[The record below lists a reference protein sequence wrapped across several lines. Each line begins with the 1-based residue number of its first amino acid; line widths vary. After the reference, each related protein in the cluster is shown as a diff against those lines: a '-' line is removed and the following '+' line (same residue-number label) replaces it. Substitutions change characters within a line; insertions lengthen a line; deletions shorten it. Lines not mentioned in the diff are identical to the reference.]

1 MRAEVNKATI
11 NSVINLHLPPVKSQ
25 FLLHKFKHADC
36 VYVKMALPVIKTFT
50 DCTDFSA
57 TVAPFIPQ
65 LYDLPQQIFQ
75 SVANPSA
82 LRQLYISTNP
92 LISAFALSLFLA
104 PVFLVV
110 SEVNKNYS
118 EVDRCWS
125 LLPTLYNAHFVI
137 YAHAAGL
144 STRRLDSLLVCS
156 TIWSVS
162 LGFKSVLHG
171 EVNTFR
177 CA

>member
-1 MRAEVNKATI
+1 M
-11 NSVINLHLPPVKSQ
+11 S
-25 FLLHKFKHADC
+25 
-36 VYVKMALPVIKTFT
+36 MALPVIKTFA

-75 SVANPSA
+75 SIANPSA
-82 LRQLYISTNP
+82 LKQLYISTNP
-92 LISAFALSLFLA
+92 LISAFAFSLFLF
-104 PVFLVV
+104 PIFLIV
-110 SEVNKNYS
+110 SEINKNYS

-125 LLPTLYNAHFVI
+125 LLPTVYNAHFVI

-156 TIWSVS
+156 LIWSVRS
-162 LGFKSVLHG
+162 RFQNYLRIS
-171 EVNTFR
+171 N
-177 CA
+177 